1 MDISISVTF
10 IAIFLFIITVFLV
23 IFLIKAI
30 RAFTEAQ
37 KFIEMIRLQTPPLLH
52 DVTQIMGEVRS
63 TVKSVHK
70 GVDTVGESLVDLQ
83 ETTRNIRE
91 FEVMLQK
98 RVEQP
103 LLEIVAVL
111 SALVKGGKV
120 FWQHFF
126 NR

>member
-91 FEVMLQK
+91 FEAMLQK

>member
-1 MDISISVTF
+1 MDISISVTC
-10 IAIFLFIITVFLV
+10 IAIFLFIITVLLA
-23 IFLIKAI
+23 IFFIKAI
-30 RAFTEAQ
+30 SAFTEAQ

-52 DVTQIMGEVRS
+52 DVTLIMGEIRS
-63 TVKSVHK
+63 TVESARK
-70 GVDTVGESLVDLQ
+70 GVDTVGAGLIDLQ

-91 FEVMLQK
+91 FEAMLQK

-111 SALVKGGKV
+111 SALVKGGKA

>member
-23 IFLIKAI
+23 IFLVKAI

-83 ETTRNIRE
+83 ATTRNIRE

>member
-23 IFLIKAI
+23 IFLVKAI

-70 GVDTVGESLVDLQ
+70 GVDTVGQRLVDLQ

>member
-83 ETTRNIRE
+83 ATTRNIRE

>member
-23 IFLIKAI
+23 IFLVKAI

-83 ETTRNIRE
+83 ATTRNIRE
-91 FEVMLQK
+91 FEAMLQK

>member
-30 RAFTEAQ
+30 GAFTEAQ
-37 KFIEMIRLQTPPLLH
+37 KFMEMIRLQTPPLLH

-63 TVKSVHK
+63 MVKSARK
-70 GVDTVGESLVDLQ
+70 GVDTVEASLVHVQ

-91 FEVMLQK
+91 FEAMIQK

-103 LLEIVAVL
+103 LLEIVSIL
-111 SALVKGGKV
+111 SAFIKGGKV
-120 FWQHFF
+120 FWRSLF
-126 NR
+126 NK

>member
-70 GVDTVGESLVDLQ
+70 GVDTVGESLFDLQ

-91 FEVMLQK
+91 FEAMLQK

>member
-1 MDISISVTF
+1 MDISISVAF
-10 IAIFLFIITVFLV
+10 IAVFMFIIMVFLV
-23 IFLIKAI
+23 VFLIKAI

-37 KFIEMIRLQTPPLLH
+37 KLIEMIRLQTPPILH
-52 DVTQIMGEVRS
+52 DVAQIMGEVRS

-70 GVDTVGESLVDLQ
+70 GVDTVGDSLVDLK

-91 FEVMLQK
+91 FEATIQE

-103 LLEIVAVL
+103 LLEMVSLL

-120 FWQHFF
+120 FWQHLFK
-126 NR
+126 R

>member
-83 ETTRNIRE
+83 ATTRNIRE
-91 FEVMLQK
+91 FEAMLQK

>member
-10 IAIFLFIITVFLV
+10 IAIFLFIIMVFLV

-30 RAFTEAQ
+30 SAFTEAQ

-52 DVTQIMGEVRS
+52 DVTQIMGEVRA
-63 TVKSVHK
+63 TVKSAHK

-91 FEVMLQK
+91 FEAMLQK

>member
-23 IFLIKAI
+23 IFLVKAI

-91 FEVMLQK
+91 FEAMLQK